1 MNSRSSGVLMD
12 TRTEATTPTPRRA
25 APEEQRGSTNIP
37 AKVVA
42 KIAEQVAA
50 EVSNVGAAAG
60 GVLGVGARR
69 DFDAR
74 PTVECE
80 LYGHV
85 AVLRMDVGMAFPTN
99 LVAAARSLREHVRD
113 RVEYLTGLEV
123 GRLDIQISWL
133 NPESR
138 VRSELR

>member
-1 MNSRSSGVLMD
+1 MDSRSSGVLTD
-12 TRTEATTPTPRRA
+12 TRTEALPAAPRRA
-25 APEEQRGSTNIP
+25 APDVQRGTTNIP
-37 AKVVA
+37 AKVIA

-50 EVSNVGAAAG
+50 EVPNVGAAAG

-80 LYGHV
+80 LYGQV

-99 LVAAARSLREHVRD
+99 LVTAAHNLREHVRN

-133 NPESR
+133 NPETR